1 VVSNSAVTVLP
12 TWYIDLIEV
21 EVDFTPKSIGAGI
34 GTEVILVQAA
44 KNKTD
49 INVSFFMLEV
59 IVAC

>member
-34 GTEVILVQAA
+34 GTGVILVQAA